1 MLHSP
6 TNYWWLKNTLLSY
19 NIKEMKRNILKIAIL
34 FHYRI
39 DVPLPTLNLQQIRD
53 NSQTQ
58 MQILI
63 SECVKQSIIVL
74 WSRKSHWFFAKIWT
88 HISKIHHQIAAY
100 IPKETRKFQFIKNC
114 CTKPNTWE
122 KWLWMW
128 DLNPK

>member
-1 MLHSP
+1 
-6 TNYWWLKNTLLSY
+6 
-19 NIKEMKRNILKIAIL
+19 MKINILKIAIL

-74 WSRKSHWFFAKIWT
+74 
-88 HISKIHHQIAAY
+88 
-100 IPKETRKFQFIKNC
+100 
-114 CTKPNTWE
+114 
-122 KWLWMW
+122 
-128 DLNPK
+128 